1 MAKNTNKVGDMEVP
15 DGLFKNIKY
24 YLIGTI
30 DDQITELLTA
40 GGAKRDHYLSEM
52 VTYAIADDASEPD
65 YMEAKELFELPVVT
79 SRWVILS
86 VKCGVL
92 LPINAFS
99 PDPSQIFSDVVACPS
114 QLTAGDGRTVWA
126 LVTYHGGRCQLT
138 LDSKVT
144 HLVTVKPSG
153 PKYDCAMRHTDK
165 VKVVTPDWILK
176 CAAEKTK
183 IEETRYHPRL
193 LVFEE
198 EKKPEP
204 VKSPPRP
211 ISPMDTLV
219 HPQELLT
226 FAGQISAQSLSS
238 MTQAPIVMTMSMPQ
252 PMSHIDASKPE
263 MSRTKEALARMVN
276 QRLEVNNR
284 EGGVQLPSTP
294 LRPPVA
300 TVMGV
305 PRQSSPRNMLRN
317 ITNNGESRSP
327 RSPRSP
333 ARKQKISQLVSSLSR
348 PQKQMSPQQMRM
360 GARQLPSAA
369 GDMPMYFAHDPTET
383 IPSDLCLLGCVF
395 YIADYQK
402 YLESSLLNTWKQVV
416 EQHGGH
422 IDESYSNRVT
432 HVLCEHQKSDVFQL
446 ALRDG
451 KRLVTAH
458 WLNDCLNNKKMAVP
472 WLALHFPSPYA
483 KEKPCTNQ
491 IICVTNF
498 EGEERTRIKHMI
510 SSVGAK
516 YTGYMT
522 HANSVLIAA
531 RPGGRKYLRA
541 LEWRI
546 PIVNVQWLTEIVL
559 NDLNALKLPVHA
571 RFQNFNN
578 ADPFSIELWRV
589 SHLLDGW
596 KVPVRVS
603 KETWKKFHPSHLLKR
618 SLGNKGSPGSSPG
631 SSMGVGMMTDIK
643 VEVGEKRKAEGDGYR
658 EQQRKK
664 PRFQER
670 EVGRP
675 PQPNGKPVIL
685 MTSLPRERVQQ
696 LGQEIV
702 KLGGYVVESA
712 EFCSHLVAS
721 YVARTLKF
729 LTAFGRVKHIVSPAW
744 IEASIRE
751 HKFLDEAP
759 FTLKDVKAELNYNFI
774 LDESLARAKTKPL
787 FQELTFYLTPGVVPS
802 TKTLTEMIRSAGGR
816 TVPKRPSIAFIRR
829 QQTSQGD
836 PAFIVITCTS
846 DLYLC
851 HDLKTRNMPVHNAE
865 FILTGILKQEVD
877 HQSYRIGWS

>member
-1 MAKNTNKVGDMEVP
+1 MEVP

-86 VKCGVL
+86 VKCGAL

-126 LVTYHGGRCQLT
+126 LVTFHGGRCQLN

-144 HLVTVKPSG
+144 HLITVKPSG
-153 PKYDCAMRHTDK
+153 SKYNCAMRHADK
-165 VKVVTPDWILK
+165 VKIVTPDWILK

-183 IEETRYHPRL
+183 IDETRYHPRL

-211 ISPMDTLV
+211 VSPMDTLV
-219 HPQELLT
+219 HPQQLLT
-226 FAGQISAQSLSS
+226 FAGQLSAQSLSS
-238 MTQAPIVMTMSMPQ
+238 MTQAPIAMTTSMPL
-252 PMSHIDASKPE
+252 PMSHIDASKSE

-276 QRLEVNNR
+276 QRLDSNR
-284 EGGVQLPSTP
+284 EGGGQIPPLP
-294 LRPPVA
+294 LRPPTSAPV
-300 TVMGV
+300 GV
-305 PRQSSPRNMLRN
+305 PRQASPRNTLRN
-317 ITNNGESRSP
+317 ITNNGDSRSP

-333 ARKQKISQLVSSLSR
+333 ARKQKISQLVSNLNR
-348 PQKQMSPQQMRM
+348 TPKQMSPQHRM
-360 GARQLPSAA
+360 GARQLSSAT
-369 GDMPMYFAHDPTET
+369 GDIPMYFAHDPTET

-402 YLESSLLNTWKQVV
+402 YLEASLLNTWKQVV

-458 WLNDCLNNKKMAVP
+458 WLNDCLNSKKMAVP

-483 KEKPCTNQ
+483 KEKPCGNQ

-498 EGEERTRIKHMI
+498 EGDERIRIKHMI

-522 HANSVLIAA
+522 RANSVVLAT
-531 RPGGRKYLRA
+531 RPGGKKYVRA

-546 PIVNVQWLTEIVL
+546 PIVNVQWLSEIVL
-559 NDLNALKLPVHA
+559 GDLNALKLPVHS
-571 RFQNFNN
+571 RFQNFNSAN
-578 ADPFSIELWRV
+578 PFNIELWRV

-631 SSMGVGMMTDIK
+631 GVGAGMISEIK
-643 VEVGEKRKAEGDGYR
+643 VEMGEKRKAESDLER
-658 EQQRKK
+658 EQQGKK
-664 PRFQER
+664 FRPAER
-670 EVGRP
+670 EVVRP
-675 PQPNGKPVIL
+675 PQLNGLPIIL
-685 MTSLPRERVQQ
+685 MTSLPRDRAQQ
-696 LGQEIV
+696 LGREIV
-702 KLGGYVVESA
+702 KLGGYVAESA
-712 EFCSHLVAS
+712 DNCSHLVAS
-721 YVARTLKF
+721 YVARTVKF
-729 LTAFGRVKHIVSPAW
+729 LTAIGRVKHIVSPTW
-744 IEASIRE
+744 IEACVRE

-759 FTLKDVKAELNYNFI
+759 YTLKDVKAELNYNFN
-774 LDESLARAKTKPL
+774 LEESLARAKTKPL
-787 FQELTFYLTPGVVPS
+787 FQEFVFYITPGIVPS
-802 TKTLTEMIRSAGGR
+802 SKTLTEMITSAGGR
-816 TVPKRPSIAFIRR
+816 TVAKRPSVAVIRR
-829 QQTSQGD
+829 QRTSQGD
-836 PAFIVITCTS
+836 PAFIVISCTS

-851 HDLKTRNMPVHNAE
+851 RDLKSRNMPVHNAE

-877 HQSYRIGWS
+877 YQSYRLGWS